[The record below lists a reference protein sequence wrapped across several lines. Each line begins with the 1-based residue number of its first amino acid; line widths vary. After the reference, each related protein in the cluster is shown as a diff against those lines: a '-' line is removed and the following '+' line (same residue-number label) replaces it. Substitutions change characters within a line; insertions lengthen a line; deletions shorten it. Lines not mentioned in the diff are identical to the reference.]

1 MAWIQV
7 LTIIASVA
15 GIVWMMTVMINK
27 RIDDKVTAVN
37 NRIDDRTGSIETLL
51 KELIA
56 VTNKRIDDNKDQISE
71 LRKA

>member
-27 RIDDKVTAVN
+27 RIDD
-37 NRIDDRTGSIETLL
+37 RTGSIETLL

-56 VTNKRIDDNKDQISE
+56 ITNKRIDDNKDQISE

>member
-15 GIVWMMTVMINK
+15 GTVWMMTVMINK

-51 KELIA
+51 KELIT

>member
-37 NRIDDRTGSIETLL
+37 NCIDDRTGSIETLL